1 MSKKIEFK
9 VGLFVVVTSIL
20 IIGCVIYL
28 AYSKGYFT
36 REYTYTLSSKTG
48 EDLTEGMPVLFS
60 GYKIGRV
67 ETLELNDRGMLLI
80 KIRIPEQHAKWIRS
94 NSTFS
99 LYRPLIGSSRLIVA
113 TESLNSPELSPKTI
127 TEIVV
132 VNDINET
139 IKKVQPILEKV
150 DKVVTNVE
158 HITAN
163 LTDPQGNV
171 NKILSHSEKLTGN
184 LAKKDTL
191 LEMTV
196 GSKES
201 VQSVNESLIKIKD
214 ILLKTEDQIYGN
226 DGVLPLVRKILK
238 DIIVKLEKIDIA
250 LDNVVK
256 ISADTADSTKDLK
269 LLRAEI
275 DSTVNSI
282 GKLINEIDKK
292 IPFKKEPEVIKLP

>member
-9 VGLFVVVTSIL
+9 VGLFVVITSLL
-20 IIGCVIYL
+20 IITSVIYL
-28 AYSKGYFT
+28 AYSKGFFT
-36 REYTYTLSSKTG
+36 REYIYTLSSKTG

-67 ETLELNDRGMLLI
+67 ETLELNDQGILLI

-94 NSTFS
+94 NSTFN
-99 LYRPLIGSSRLIVA
+99 LYKPLIGSSRLIIA
-113 TESLNSPELSPKTI
+113 TENLNSPELSPKTI
-127 TEIVV
+127 PEIVV
-132 VNDINET
+132 VNDINEA
-139 IKKVQPILEKV
+139 IKRVQPILEKV

-163 LTDPQGNV
+163 LADPQGNF

-191 LEMTV
+191 LEMAV

-201 VQSVNESLIKIKD
+201 VQSVNDSLKKIRD
-214 ILLKTEDQIYGN
+214 ILVKTDEQVYGN
-226 DGVLPLVRKILK
+226 DGLLTLVRNILK
-238 DIIVKLEKIDIA
+238 DIIMKLEKIDVA

-275 DSTVNSI
+275 DATVNSI
-282 GKLINEIDKK
+282 GKLVNEIDKK
-292 IPFKKEPEVIKLP
+292 IPFKKEPEAIKLP

>member
-9 VGLFVVVTSIL
+9 VGLFVVITSIL
-20 IIGCVIYL
+20 IIACVTYL
-28 AYSKGYFT
+28 AYSKGFFT
-36 REYTYTLSSKTG
+36 REYIYTLSSKTG

-67 ETLELNDRGMLLI
+67 ETLGLNDQGILLI
-80 KIRIPEQHAKWIRS
+80 KIRIPAQHVKWIRS

-99 LYRPLIGSSRLIVA
+99 LYKPLIGSSRLIVT
-113 TESLNSPELSPKTI
+113 TENLNSPELPPKTI
-127 TEIVV
+127 PEIVV
-132 VNDINET
+132 VYDINET

-150 DKVVTNVE
+150 DKVVTNIE

-163 LTDPQGNV
+163 LADPEGNI

-191 LEMTV
+191 LEMAV

-201 VQSVNESLIKIKD
+201 VQSVNESLIKIKE
-214 ILLKTEDQIYGN
+214 ILLRTEEQVYGN
-226 DGVLPLVRKILK
+226 DGVLPLVRNILK
-238 DIIVKLEKIDIA
+238 DIIAKLEKIDVA
-250 LDNVVK
+250 VDNVIK

-269 LLRAEI
+269 LLRSEI
-275 DSTVNSI
+275 DATVNSI

-292 IPFKKEPEVIKLP
+292 IPFKKEPEVINLP